1 MPYDIEY
8 LTNLSQIAS
17 AVVAIVALFFSGISI
32 YLTKKSIESA
42 NRPDIIP
49 YVATLE
55 IHETAYYFVLKNF
68 GASSTKLLKFSTDFD
83 WSTITL
89 DGVPDVFTK
98 VEGVVFPPGYKMIA
112 RLDETKVKTF
122 IATSYHNHKEPEIEI
137 KLKYRGS
144 RFRAYRETIS
154 VHFGAFVSTPCVRV
168 MPDENTFDAKAYLVN
183 GLIEFE
189 ERLL

>member
-8 LTNLSQIAS
+8 LTNLAQIAS

-68 GASSTKLLKFSTDFD
+68 GA
-83 WSTITL
+83 
-89 DGVPDVFTK
+89 
-98 VEGVVFPPGYKMIA
+98 
-112 RLDETKVKTF
+112 
-122 IATSYHNHKEPEIEI
+122 
-137 KLKYRGS
+137 
-144 RFRAYRETIS
+144 
-154 VHFGAFVSTPCVRV
+154 FVSTPCVRV